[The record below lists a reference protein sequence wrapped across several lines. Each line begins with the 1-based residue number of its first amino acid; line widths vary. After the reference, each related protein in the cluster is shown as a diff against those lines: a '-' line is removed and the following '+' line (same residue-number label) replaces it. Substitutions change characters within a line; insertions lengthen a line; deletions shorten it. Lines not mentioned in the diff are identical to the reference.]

1 MDFHLQQDAV
11 ELLRLL
17 AGRRTT
23 DVSREAV
30 TVPNTNHISII
41 TAVGNTPQ
49 GQPIEDLLTS
59 FVKSV
64 VARGE

>member
-1 MDFHLQQDAV
+1 
-11 ELLRLL
+11 
-17 AGRRTT
+17 
-23 DVSREAV
+23 
-30 TVPNTNHISII
+30 VPNTNHISII
-41 TAVGNTPQ
+41 TTVGNTPQ

>member
-1 MDFHLQQDAV
+1 MVSRWAFICS
-11 ELLRLL
+11 
-17 AGRRTT
+17 RTRIT

-30 TVPNTNHISII
+30 TVPHTNYISII
-41 TAVGNTPQ
+41 TAVGNTRQ

-59 FVKSV
+59 FVRSV

>member
-1 MDFHLQQDAV
+1 MPHDVVVSRWTFICS
-11 ELLRLL
+11 RT
-17 AGRRTT
+17 RTT

-30 TVPNTNHISII
+30 TVPNTNHLSII
-41 TAVGNTPQ
+41 TTVGNTPQ